1 MWVPKWYF
9 EIQAR
14 RMDELEDKVRRME
27 KLLMKDTGEKIISI
41 QDKRLDGEQKRCKS
55 DIYDAMAK
63 FALREKQEA
72 EKAAQEEK
80 DTVSIAPDSYVAKE
94 IKYQTAIAHQIL
106 EEIRR
111 QTRML
116 AEIRSLLKLR

>member
-1 MWVPKWYF
+1 MSFVDMVM
-9 EIQAR
+9 ER
-14 RMDELEDKVRRME
+14 LENVE
-27 KLLMKDTGEKIISI
+27 KK
-41 QDKRLDGEQKRCKS
+41 QKRCDS

-94 IKYQTAIAHQIL
+94 IKYQAAIMHQIL
-106 EEIRR
+106 EETRR
-111 QTRML
+111 QTKML
-116 AEIRSLLKLR
+116 EEIGSLLKPR